1 MVAHARLTMPSHSL
15 FHDPPL
21 TPPRPGREQRD
32 HERYLLDTA
41 ASRGGLSA
49 LLPAGNR
56 ADTHAERRAPDRPR
70 RPLLARALAL
80 VGVRS

>member
-1 MVAHARLTMPSHSL
+1 MPYDSL

-32 HERYLLDTA
+32 HERYLLDT
-41 ASRGGLSA
+41 
-49 LLPAGNR
+49 
-56 ADTHAERRAPDRPR
+56 HAQRRAPETPR

-80 VGVRS
+80 VGLRS